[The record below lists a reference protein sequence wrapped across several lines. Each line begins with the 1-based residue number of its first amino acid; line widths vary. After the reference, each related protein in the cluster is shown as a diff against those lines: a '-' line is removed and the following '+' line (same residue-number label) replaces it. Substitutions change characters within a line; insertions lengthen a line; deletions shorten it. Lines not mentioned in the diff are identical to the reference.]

1 MEWGMV
7 TVDARLPFYSAKAV
21 GEEAVQRAKA
31 RRRCGSSKLPLR
43 RIEVA
48 AVGRGVGGTPV

>member
-43 RIEVA
+43 
-48 AVGRGVGGTPV
+48 